1 MIVNILV
8 ADDSPEM
15 VQIVSAYLKK
25 AGFTVFTALD
35 GEMALDIF
43 YQEKLDL
50 AIIDWMMPK
59 IDGLEVLKTIKAE
72 SSLKILML
80 TAKTTGEDEFLSLSS
95 GADDYITK
103 PFHPQVLL
111 LRVKKLL
118 GLTHSF
124 YIKNLLIDPANLKVW
139 KHEEALDLTKK
150 EFDLLMMLVNN
161 RGTILTRE
169 QLLVGVW
176 GMYYDGV
183 ARTVDTHIRRLREK
197 IGDEIITTKRGVGYL
212 IEKEN

>member
-1 MIVNILV
+1 MNILI

-15 VQIVSAYLKK
+15 VQILSAYIKK
-25 AGFTVFTALD
+25 AGFTVFTAFD
-35 GEMALDIF
+35 GEEALELF
-43 YQEKLDL
+43 YTEKIDL

-59 IDGLEVLKTIKAE
+59 VDGIEVIKTIKAE
-72 SSLKILML
+72 SPVKILML
-80 TAKTTGEDEFLSLSS
+80 TAKTTGDDEFLSLSS
-95 GADDYITK
+95 GADDFLTK
-103 PFHPQVLL
+103 PFHPKVLV

-118 GLTHSF
+118 GITETITINKLV
-124 YIKNLLIDPANLKVW
+124 IDPVKLNFW
-139 KHEEALDLTKK
+139 KHDQRIDLTKK
-150 EFDLLMMLVNN
+150 ESDLLMFLVNN

-169 QLLVGVW
+169 QLLIGVW
-176 GMYYDGV
+176 GMDYEGV

>member
-1 MIVNILV
+1 MNILV

-15 VQIVSAYLKK
+15 VQILQAYLKK

-35 GEMALDIF
+35 GEAALDLF
-43 YQEKLDL
+43 YQEKLNL

-59 IDGLEVLKTIKAE
+59 IDGIEVIQTIKAE

-80 TAKTTGEDEFLSLSS
+80 TAKSTGGDEFLSLSS
-95 GADDYITK
+95 GADDFITK

-111 LRVKKLL
+111 LRIKKLL
-118 GLTHSF
+118 GIAETITIQDLVV
-124 YIKNLLIDPANLKVW
+124 DPANLKVW
-139 KHEEALDLTKK
+139 KDEQVLALTKI
-150 EFDLLMMLVNN
+150 ESDLLMMLIKN
-161 RGTILTRE
+161 RGHILTRE
-169 QLLVGVW
+169 QLLIGVW
-176 GMYYDGV
+176 GMNYDGV

>member
-1 MIVNILV
+1 MNILV

-25 AGFTVFTALD
+25 DGFKVYTALD
-35 GEMALDIF
+35 GEEALDIF

-50 AIIDWMMPK
+50 AVIDWMMPK
-59 IDGLEVLKTIKAE
+59 IDGLKVIKTIKAE
-72 SSLKILML
+72 SSLKVLML
-80 TAKTTGEDEFLSLSS
+80 TAKSTGEDEFLSLSS

-111 LRVKKLL
+111 LRIKKLL
-118 GLTHSF
+118 SLAHSF
-124 YIKNLLIDPANLKVW
+124 YIKDLLIEPANLKVW
-139 KHEEALDLTKK
+139 KNEQPVDLTKK
-150 EFDLLMMLVNN
+150 EFDLLMMLIKN
-161 RGTILTRE
+161 RGSILTRE

-176 GMYYDGV
+176 GMDYDGV

-212 IEKEN
+212 IEQEN

>member
-1 MIVNILV
+1 MNILV
-8 ADDSPEM
+8 ADDSLEM

-25 AGFTVFTALD
+25 AGFTVFAALD
-35 GEMALDIF
+35 GEAAIDIF

-59 IDGLEVLKTIKAE
+59 IDGLEVIKTIKAE
-72 SSLKILML
+72 SSLKVLML
-80 TAKTTGEDEFLSLSS
+80 TAKSTGEDEFLSLSV

-118 GLTHSF
+118 GLTHSI
-124 YIKNLLIDPANLKVW
+124 YVKDLLIDPANLKVW
-139 KHEEALDLTKK
+139 KNEHVLDLTKK
-150 EFDLLMMLVNN
+150 EFDLLMILVKN
-161 RGTILTRE
+161 RGSIMTRE

-176 GMYYDGV
+176 GMDYDGV

>member
-1 MIVNILV
+1 MQILV

-25 AGFTVFTALD
+25 DGFTVHRALD
-35 GEMALDIF
+35 GEAALKIF

-59 IDGLEVLKTIKAE
+59 LDGLEVIKTIKTE
-72 SSLKILML
+72 STLKVLML
-80 TAKTTGEDEFLSLSS
+80 TAKSTGEDEFLSLSN

-103 PFHPQVLL
+103 PFHPKVLL

-124 YIKNLLIDPANLKVW
+124 YIKELLIDPANLTVW
-139 KHEEALDLTKK
+139 KNEHILDLTKK
-150 EFDLLMMLVNN
+150 EFDLLMMLAKN
-161 RGTILTRE
+161 RGRILTRE

-176 GMYYDGV
+176 GMDYDGV

>member
-1 MIVNILV
+1 MFILV

-15 VQIVSAYLKK
+15 VKIVSAYLKK
-25 AGFTVFTALD
+25 DGFTVYTALD
-35 GEMALDIF
+35 GEEALDIF
-43 YQEKLDL
+43 YQKKLDL

-59 IDGLEVLKTIKAE
+59 IDGIEVIKTIKAE
-72 SSLKILML
+72 SSLKVLML
-80 TAKTTGEDEFLSLSS
+80 TAKSTGEDEFLSLSS

-103 PFHPQVLL
+103 PFHPQVLS

-118 GLTHSF
+118 GLTRSL
-124 YIKNLLIDPANLKVW
+124 YVRDLLIDPANLKVW
-139 KHEEALDLTKK
+139 KEEQALDLTKK
-150 EFDLLMMLVNN
+150 EFDLLMMLVKN
-161 RGTILTRE
+161 RGSILSRE

-176 GMYYDGV
+176 GMDYDGV

-212 IEKEN
+212 IEQEN

>member
-1 MIVNILV
+1 MNILV

-15 VQIVSAYLKK
+15 VQILQAYLKK

-35 GEMALDIF
+35 GEAALDLF

-59 IDGLEVLKTIKAE
+59 IDGIEVIQTIKAE

-80 TAKTTGEDEFLSLSS
+80 TAKSTGEDEFLSLSS
-95 GADDYITK
+95 GADDFITK

-111 LRVKKLL
+111 LRIKKLL
-118 GLTHSF
+118 GITEA
-124 YIKNLLIDPANLKVW
+124 ITIQNLVVDPANLKVW
-139 KHEEALDLTKK
+139 KGEQVLALTKI
-150 EFDLLMMLVNN
+150 ESDLLMMLIKN
-161 RGTILTRE
+161 RGHILTRE
-169 QLLVGVW
+169 QLLIGVW
-176 GMYYDGV
+176 GMNYDGV